1 MPSEVTLDR
10 DPDVLDTWFRWEEKE
25 GRDSAAARGWLSVTF
40 PADKKN
46 CVCSCALASA
56 SVLKAFLF
64 PVCFRPTTV
73 RCGSKLLHRTFT
85 QRTTHQQIPQDS
97 QPNSAVILRADGGRF
112 ASPSPAS

>member
-1 MPSEVTLDR
+1 MPAVSVSDRCEEDARKQATEAGVPSEVTLDR

-25 GRDSAAARGWLSVTF
+25 GRDPAEARGWLSVTF
-40 PADKKN
+40 PVDKKN

-85 QRTTHQQIPQDS
+85 QRTTHQ
-97 QPNSAVILRADGGRF
+97 
-112 ASPSPAS
+112 